1 MAEYLDNDEDGQ
13 IDDPAV
19 VAAMKDNN
27 ALLIMAKNSNEL
39 EKIFDKAGS
48 TIDKYWAQ
56 DCLADET
63 NPTNGQFDASLEEV
77 LHLIHTSGYATVYP
91 DLSSDRGSKLQLA
104 VSVAMGGGSP

>member
-48 TIDKYWAQ
+48 TIDKYWA
-56 DCLADET
+56 
-63 NPTNGQFDASLEEV
+63 
-77 LHLIHTSGYATVYP
+77 
-91 DLSSDRGSKLQLA
+91 
-104 VSVAMGGGSP
+104 